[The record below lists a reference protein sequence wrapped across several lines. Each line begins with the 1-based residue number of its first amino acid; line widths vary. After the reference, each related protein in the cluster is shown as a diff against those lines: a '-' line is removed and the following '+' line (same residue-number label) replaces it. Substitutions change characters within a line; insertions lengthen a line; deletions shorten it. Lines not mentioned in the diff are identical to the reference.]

1 MITFTYNGIN
11 SSDMG
16 VFVEKQPPLATPYMR
31 YSFYNIRGYDGA
43 IAYEAGRNTH
53 QETFSII
60 VVGLENF
67 DKVRA
72 WLYGDGKF
80 IRSDLPDRYRNVS
93 FIQQTAYSFLSHDD
107 GGIWKADVTIDVL
120 DPYWYSEREITKAD
134 IENASFQVN
143 NRGNV
148 PSTPIV
154 RIWSHS
160 SVGTRTVT
168 IQSEFLSFTYTHQ
181 PGEQLILI
189 DVDKGRA
196 YLDSIGGKRRDRFLE
211 MEYKNQRIEPGTTSM
226 SVRGDKSNVRLLNV
240 DKWQ

>member
-43 IAYEAGRNTH
+43 IAYEAGRNIH

-80 IRSDLPDRYRNVS
+80 TRSDLPDRYRNVS
-93 FIQQTAYSFLSHDD
+93 FIQQTAYHFLSHDD
-107 GGIWKADVTIDVL
+107 GGIWKAEVTIDVL
-120 DPYWYSEREITKAD
+120 DPYWYSTREYTVAD
-134 IENASFQVN
+134 VMNKEVAVENK
-143 NRGNV
+143 GNV
-148 PSTPIV
+148 YSSPKV
-154 RIWSHS
+154 RIFLHENQP
-160 SVGTRTVT
+160 TKTVN
-168 IQSEFLSFTYTHQ
+168 IQSDYLSFTYTF
-181 PGEQLILI
+181 PPNENII
-189 DVDKGRA
+189 IVDTEKGTARTE
-196 YLDSIGGKRRDRFLE
+196 SGQIRDRHLKFVTKKHKIMPGITTVRVKGPMVNIRFLNLDRW
-211 MEYKNQRIEPGTTSM
+211 K
-226 SVRGDKSNVRLLNV
+226 
-240 DKWQ
+240 

>member
-1 MITFTYNGIN
+1 MITFTFNGIN
-11 SSDMG
+11 SSTMG
-16 VFVEKQPPLATPYMR
+16 VIVEKQPPLATPYNR
-31 YSFYNIRGYDGA
+31 YSFFNIRGYDGT
-43 IAYEAGRNTH
+43 ISHYAGKNTH
-53 QETFSII
+53 QESFTIL

-72 WLYGDGKF
+72 WLYGDGRF
-80 IRSDLPDRYRNVS
+80 TRSDLPDRYRNVS
-93 FIQQTAYSFLSHDD
+93 FIQQTAYNYVTSDD
-107 GGIWKADVTIDVL
+107 GGIWRAEITLDVL
-120 DPYWYSEREITKAD
+120 DPFWYSTREVTKAD
-134 IENASFQVN
+134 LENASFQVD

-160 SVGTRTVT
+160 SVGNRTVT
-168 IQSEFLSFTYTHQ
+168 VQSEFLSFTYTHQ

-196 YLDSIGGKRRDRFLE
+196 YLESLDGKRRDRFLE

-226 SVRGDKSNVRLLNV
+226 SVRGDKSNIRLLNV